1 MGLFGL
7 FGGSNNQPKETIEAT
22 EDDGLV
28 EINRLY
34 DSEKSFKRSGDKN
47 AALIQEHHKREA
59 IHRYMEN
66 NTSEVVTYDSK
77 ADRYTR
83 WNGRWR

>member
-1 MGLFGL
+1 MALFGL
-7 FGGSNNQPKETIEAT
+7 FGGNNNQPKEIIEAT
-22 EDDGLV
+22 EDDALV

-34 DSEKSFKRSGDKN
+34 DSEKSFRHSGDKT

-59 IHRYMEN
+59 IHEYMEK
-66 NTSEVVTYDSK
+66 NTGDVITWDSK

-83 WNGRWR
+83 WNGKWR